1 MSVLESPATTSSSVL
16 GVDALEE
23 VFRTWALDPAK
34 PDVVDLGEH
43 GNVGMVE
50 LSRQLGGS
58 EATLAASACAQL
70 GVPPG
75 ATIATAARELLH
87 ATIDPKGPRCRSFRA
102 ASYYLR
108 GLIRLD
114 ADLQP
119 ATSGSSFQSY
129 RGHPDVR

>member
-1 MSVLESPATTSSSVL
+1 MSVLESLSPTTSSVV
-16 GVDALEE
+16 GVAALEAA
-23 VFRTWALDPAK
+23 FRTWALDPGK

-58 EATLAASACAQL
+58 EATLTASACAQL

-75 ATIATAARELLH
+75 ATIAIAARELLY
-87 ATIDPKGPRCRSFRA
+87 ATTDPKGPRCRSFRS

-108 GLIRLD
+108 GLIRLE

-119 ATSGSSFQSY
+119 ATSGSSI
-129 RGHPDVR
+129 

>member
-1 MSVLESPATTSSSVL
+1 MSLLEAPSSTRSSAL
-16 GVDALEE
+16 GSETLEE
-23 VFRTWALDPAK
+23 AFRAWALDPAK

-43 GNVGMVE
+43 GNVPMVE

-58 EATLAASACAQL
+58 DAMLTASACAQL

-75 ATIATAARELLH
+75 ATIATAAAELFH
-87 ATIDPKGPRCRSFRA
+87 ATIDPTGPRCRSFRA

-119 ATSGSSFQSY
+119 ATSGSSTQSS